1 MTKSK
6 ESLGTL
12 FQDIARLRVF
22 CFNNMLKDLELTAT
36 QSWVLSALMEKEGII
51 QGDLAQTL
59 GIRAVTLGGLVDRM
73 ESKKWIER
81 RPDEKDRRAKRIW
94 LTPSGRKL
102 KKVINQSLADVHN
115 IAIGDLPK
123 ESVDHLQATISTI
136 RRNLR
141 QHKGQLEKNNGT
153 H

>member
-36 QSWVLSALMEKEGII
+36 QSWVLSALMQKEGII

-59 GIRAVTLGGLVDRM
+59 GNILQYSLTKITYPCHMPPKKSIYVNRVSQTLLRCF
-73 ESKKWIER
+73 
-81 RPDEKDRRAKRIW
+81 
-94 LTPSGRKL
+94 
-102 KKVINQSLADVHN
+102 
-115 IAIGDLPK
+115 
-123 ESVDHLQATISTI
+123 IS
-136 RRNLR
+136 RQRN
-141 QHKGQLEKNNGT
+141 GI
-153 H
+153 

>member
-1 MTKSK
+1 MPKRND
-6 ESLGTL
+6 SLGTL

-36 QSWVLSALMEKEGII
+36 QAWVLSALMEKEGVI

-73 ESKKWIER
+73 ESKGWIER
-81 RPDEKDRRAKRIW
+81 KPDEKDRRAKRIW

-102 KKVINQSLADVHN
+102 EKLINKCLKDVHDV
-115 IAIGDLPK
+115 AIGDLPR
-123 ESVDHLQATISTI
+123 ESVDQLQETISTI
-136 RRNLR
+136 RENLK
-141 QHKGQLEKNNGT
+141 QHKSQLDNG
-153 H
+153 